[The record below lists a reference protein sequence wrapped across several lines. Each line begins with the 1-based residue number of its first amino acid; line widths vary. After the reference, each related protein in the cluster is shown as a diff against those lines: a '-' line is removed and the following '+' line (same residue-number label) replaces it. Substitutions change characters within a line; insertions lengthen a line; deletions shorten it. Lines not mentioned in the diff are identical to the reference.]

1 MQKILFQAQLEITI
15 AENKLLIMM
24 KTLNLAIT
32 NVINPGNLETHLIRN
47 KESLIEKKEMY
58 SMC

>member
-1 MQKILFQAQLEITI
+1 LQKILFQAQLEITI

-32 NVINPGNLETHLIRN
+32 NVINPGNLENHLIRN
-47 KESLIEKKEMY
+47 TGSLIEKKEMY